1 MAPPAAGSACRSRRG
16 KRTEHVLPAEDALS
30 LPRNA
35 RLARDHGQGNKM
47 ELPFP
52 LAYSRRI
59 YFAHKSDGLGLRHHG
74 GISLHVVAPLV
85 LLVAKKDSEK
95 FPSVV
100 GAAAVAFKPVC
111 PNRQSE
117 APADAVT
124 LSYVT
129 VLIHSIELLELRN
142 DQIPILLQR

>member
-1 MAPPAAGSACRSRRG
+1 MAWAFGTMAASVC
-16 KRTEHVLPAEDALS
+16 TLS
-30 LPRNA
+30 LHLYCWLQRKV
-35 RLARDHGQGNKM
+35 RTVH
-47 ELPFP
+47 
-52 LAYSRRI
+52 RRM
-59 YFAHKSDGLGLRHHG
+59 LG
-74 GISLHVVAPLV
+74 
-85 LLVAKKDSEK
+85 DSEK